1 MERGI
6 NNKTVSDIFG
16 GKEKFLEAVLGS
28 IQDGISV
35 SDKDLNILYVNPV
48 MEKWYPRTMPLL
60 GKKCFEAYH
69 GHTEPCEICP
79 SMRTL
84 KSGKQ
89 DFDIV
94 PYIGTEGDKGWMEL
108 FTFPLIDPVTGQIN
122 GVIEYVRDITA
133 RRQAELKVVRLNRV
147 YSMLRGINEAIVRI
161 RDRGELFREA
171 CRIAVE
177 SGKFKMAWIG
187 IVEPETMLVKP
198 VAVHGDDE
206 EYVNKLGISLSDTPE
221 GRGPTATAIREGTY
235 FICNDIENDE
245 RMLPWRDEA
254 RRSGFRSSAAFPLK
268 IRGRTI
274 GSVNIYS
281 SEPGF
286 FDEEEVRLFDELSTD
301 ISFALE
307 VMEKEKQ
314 REKMEEELKGRV
326 HELQKFYEMTVGREL
341 KMKELK
347 KEIEKL
353 KEKLEKQGAL

>member
-6 NNKTVSDIFG
+6 NNKTVPDIFG
-16 GKEKFLEAVLGS
+16 GKEKFLEGVLSS

-48 MEKWYPRTMPLL
+48 MEKWYARTMPLL

-69 GHTEPCEICP
+69 GRTELCEICP
-79 SMRTL
+79 SLRTL
-84 KSGKQ
+84 KSGKP
-89 DFDIV
+89 DFDTV
-94 PYIGTEGDKGWMEL
+94 PYTGPEGDKGWMEL
-108 FTFPLIDPVTGQIN
+108 FTFPLIDLATGRIN

-133 RRQAELKVVRLNRV
+133 RRQAELKVVRLNRI
-147 YSMLRGINEAIVRI
+147 YSMFRGINEAVVRI
-161 RDRGELFREA
+161 RDRRRLFGEA

-198 VAVHGDDE
+198 VAVHGGDE
-206 EYVNKLGISLSDTPE
+206 EYVNKLRISLSDTPE
-221 GRGPTATAIREGTY
+221 GRGPTAMAIMKGAY

-245 RMLPWRDEA
+245 CMLPWRDEA
-254 RRSGFRSSAAFPLK
+254 RRSGYRSSAAFPLK

-274 GSVNIYS
+274 GSINIYS

-286 FDEEEVRLFDELSTD
+286 FDEEEVHLFNELSTD

-307 VMEKEKQ
+307 LMEKEEQ
-314 REKMEEELKGRV
+314 REKMEEELKDRV
-326 HELQKFYEMTVGREL
+326 QELQKFYDMAVGREL

-353 KEKLEKQGAL
+353 KEKLEKQGAR